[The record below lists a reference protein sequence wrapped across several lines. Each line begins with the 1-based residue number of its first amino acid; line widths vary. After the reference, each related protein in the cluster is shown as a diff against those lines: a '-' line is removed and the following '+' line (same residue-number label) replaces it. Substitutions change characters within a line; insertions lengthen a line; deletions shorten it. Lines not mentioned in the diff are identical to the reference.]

1 MAMRLDREAR
11 ANSPRYACALASLS
25 IVLAASVAPVRQAVA
40 QSATQSDS
48 TGSIVGIVVM
58 KDGGFPLAY
67 SVVSAPSLGRERFST
82 DQGVFT
88 LSDLPAGVLQLR
100 VRHLGYTP
108 VDLSVTVHAGR
119 VDTVHVQLVHIAVKL
134 SAVHVRALPECKNPG
149 VPKASADSAFATV
162 FDQLHQ
168 NADQYRLLADAYPF
182 VYTVERTMSV
192 TYVNGDSKL
201 EGVDTLVLESGNTW
215 KYHPGAVVSRAPRSA
230 FGPMTMS
237 IPTLVHFADRVFL
250 ENHCFYNGGLE
261 TIEGTDLLR
270 IDFNAAARIK
280 DPDVDGAMYL
290 DPTSFQIRRSV
301 LRLSRIP
308 KEIRG
313 LEKTEAVTYFGE
325 VLPSIPL
332 ISGILSVN
340 EFQANERQPK
350 GLASATERQRLTRV
364 QFLKG
369 MPGEERKKP

>member
-1 MAMRLDREAR
+1 M
-11 ANSPRYACALASLS
+11 
-25 IVLAASVAPVRQAVA
+25 
-40 QSATQSDS
+40 
-48 TGSIVGIVVM
+48 
-58 KDGGFPLAY
+58 
-67 SVVSAPSLGRERFST
+67 
-82 DQGVFT
+82 
-88 LSDLPAGVLQLR
+88 
-100 VRHLGYTP
+100 RHLGYTP
-108 VDLSVTVHAGR
+108 VDLSVTVHAGQ

-134 SAVHVRALPECKNPG
+134 AVVHVRALPECKNPG

-192 TYVNGDSKL
+192 TLVSGDTRI
-201 EGVDTLVLESGNTW
+201 EGIDTLVMESASQW
-215 KYHPGAVVSRAPRSA
+215 KYHPGAVVSRAPRSS
-230 FGPMTMS
+230 FGPMMMS
-237 IPTLVHFADRVFL
+237 IPTLVHFADKVFL

-261 TIEGTDLLR
+261 TVEGTDLLR

-280 DPDVDGAMYL
+280 DPDVDGVMYL

-332 ISGILSVN
+332 IAGILSIN
-340 EFQANERQPK
+340 EFQPNERQPK
-350 GLASATERQRLTRV
+350 ALASATETQRLMRV

-369 MPGEERKKP
+369 MPGDDQKKPSPR

>member
-1 MAMRLDREAR
+1 MLVVRQVNPDRRLFTVAR
-11 ANSPRYACALASLS
+11 TSLS
-25 IVLAASVAPVRQAVA
+25 IVLIATAAFAGPVDA
-40 QSATQSDS
+40 QSATRADS
-48 TGSIVGIVVM
+48 TGTIVGIVVT
-58 KDGGFPLAY
+58 KEGGVPLAY
-67 SVVSAPSLGRERFST
+67 SVASIPSLARERFST

-88 LSDLPAGVLQLR
+88 LTELPAGPLQLR

-108 VDLSVTVHAGR
+108 VDLPVTVHAGR
-119 VDTVHVQLVHIAVKL
+119 ADTVRVTLVHIAVRL

-149 VPKASADSAFATV
+149 VPKASSDSAFATV

-192 TYVNGDSKL
+192 TMVSGDTKL
-201 EGVDTLVLESGNTW
+201 ESIDTLVIQSANQW
-215 KYHPGAVVSRAPRSA
+215 RYHPGAVVTRSPRSA
-230 FGPMTMS
+230 KGPMTMN
-237 IPTLVHFADRVFL
+237 IPTLVHFADKLFL
-250 ENHCFYNGGLE
+250 DNHCFYNGGLE
-261 TIEGTDLLR
+261 TVDGTELMR

-313 LEKTEAVTYFGE
+313 LEKTEAVTTFGE

-332 ISGILSVN
+332 IAGIFSIN
-340 EFQANERQPK
+340 EFQANERDPK
-350 GLASATERQRLTRV
+350 SLASATEQQRLTRV

-369 MPGEERKKP
+369 MPGEDVKKP